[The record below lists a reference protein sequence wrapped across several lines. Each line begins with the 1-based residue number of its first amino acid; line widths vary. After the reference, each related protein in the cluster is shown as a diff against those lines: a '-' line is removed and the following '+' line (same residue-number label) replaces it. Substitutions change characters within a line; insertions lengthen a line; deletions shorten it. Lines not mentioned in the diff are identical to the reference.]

1 MCIRKS
7 RIIFS
12 IRDLNMV
19 MYLLKSYFSI
29 ISIDT
34 KKRENNFSESTQS
47 ILNTGLKTILCTS
60 VSDSVH

>member
-1 MCIRKS
+1 
-7 RIIFS
+7 
-12 IRDLNMV
+12 MV